1 MQQRRF
7 TDRTDANKWAAKQ
20 RPPEV
25 PLRDIVLGLRL
36 VKRLEGHTRR
46 PFAVLPW
53 IAAVR
58 ALVLRSRSRA
68 ISQSEIGLN
77 LLPGDVRAERQR
89 ACPVPEQALTP
100 TPTRSPHSAI
110 GMHARQRAPDP
121 APVPVRGIGEPAGA
135 RSGAPPPRRP
145 ASAPRRRPRPASPSR
160 PPRPAPGR
168 PRTCGVLF

>member
-58 ALVLRSRSRA
+58 ALVLRLVV
-68 ISQSEIGLN
+68 G
-77 LLPGDVRAERQR
+77 
-89 ACPVPEQALTP
+89 QAPL
-100 TPTRSPHSAI
+100 AF
-110 GMHARQRAPDP
+110 ARHQ
-121 APVPVRGIGEPAGA
+121 PVRDRSEPAA
-135 RSGAPPPRRP
+135 R
-145 ASAPRRRPRPASPSR
+145 
-160 PPRPAPGR
+160 
-168 PRTCGVLF
+168 